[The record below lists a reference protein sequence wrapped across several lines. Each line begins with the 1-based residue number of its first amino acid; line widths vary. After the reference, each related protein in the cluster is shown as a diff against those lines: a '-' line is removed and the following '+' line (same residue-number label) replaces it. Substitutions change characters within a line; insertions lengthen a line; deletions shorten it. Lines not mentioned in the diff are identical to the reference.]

1 MNRNIKKET
10 IIAAVAFMATA
21 LGFKLA
27 DFGFEASG
35 KFIML
40 ISILTGIAFIT
51 IGNIKFWFGK
61 EPSDPLKNNSDHS
74 KR

>member
-10 IIAAVAFMATA
+10 IMAAVAFITSV
-21 LGFKLA
+21 LGFKLS

-35 KFIML
+35 KFIMF
-40 ISILTGIAFIT
+40 ISILTGIFFIT

-61 EPSDPLKNNSDHS
+61 PPKDDPDKISS
-74 KR
+74 KINK